1 MKYVSLL
8 VAIFLLLSFG
18 ACARM
23 NNSPC
28 HTADEVIIIAK
39 SFNSQCQKLLPAESS
54 HG

>member
-18 ACARM
+18 GCAVTNGTPR
-23 NNSPC
+23 
-28 HTADEVIIIAK
+28 HTADEVITIAK
-39 SFNSQCQKLLPAESS
+39 SFSSQCQKLLPAQPS